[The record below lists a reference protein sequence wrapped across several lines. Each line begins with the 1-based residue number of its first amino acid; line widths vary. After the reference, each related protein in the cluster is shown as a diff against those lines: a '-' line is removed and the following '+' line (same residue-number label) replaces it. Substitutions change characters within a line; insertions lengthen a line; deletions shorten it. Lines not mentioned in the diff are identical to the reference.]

1 MVPLPPPTPPL
12 VDMSRLAPLIPVDT
26 ANYTVNINN
35 LFLCCRGG
43 AEMMMFLGGPGDKV
57 KVANHTFAAVFY
69 ELDDDKEQKQ
79 HHSR

>member
-1 MVPLPPPTPPL
+1 
-12 VDMSRLAPLIPVDT
+12 
-26 ANYTVNINN
+26 
-35 LFLCCRGG
+35 
-43 AEMMMFLGGPGDKV
+43 MMMFLGGPGDKV